1 MCVRGRGEKEEAMR
15 QVTGGCFDSF
25 YSYQHNK
32 PSLHVTSGIE

>member
-1 MCVRGRGEKEEAMR
+1 MR

-32 PSLHVTSGIE
+32 SSLHVTGGIE